1 MSGTLSSRRP
11 KAILLSTLVFPGTG
25 HLLLGR
31 KARGALFIVPSLIAL
46 LLVINNIMQRTG
58 QIMDQINSGALPLD
72 VQLITEKVAALS
84 ANDGPGM
91 QVTVGVLVACWIAA
105 LVDLLFIK

>member
-1 MSGTLSSRRP
+1 MSGTPTSKRP
-11 KAILLSTLVFPGTG
+11 QAILMSALVFPGTG
-25 HLLLGR
+25 HFVLGR
-31 KARGALFIVPSLIAL
+31 KARGALFAVPSLVAL
-46 LLVINNIMQRTG
+46 LLVINNIMERTG
-58 QIMDQINSGALPLD
+58 QIMDQVNSGALPLD

-91 QVTVGVLVACWIAA
+91 QVAVGVLVACWIAA